1 MDSDLGRGSFTEDER
16 KLFETGKSMELVG
29 TNAACGRINGR
40 RAVQRITTEWG
51 PSERRDARG
60 IWRFFAEQ
68 PTQCKSMTSSK
79 SQGFLSTTHVVVGAE
94 QMLMLNINPAVGLA
108 NGTTGTT
115 VGVVPGDCAGA
126 LPKVAILDIPS
137 YTGPPLFE
145 QPNDEEGNKRRRY
158 WVPIVPKERAHEDRP
173 WLVRRQVPLRLAYSI
188 TFNKS
193 QGMSLSRPTVL
204 DCSAS
209 TPTSNYKPLRLRGL
223 AFVGMTRISDKQFLA
238 FRNLPDFQ
246 EFEMLMRSASFKERI
261 QHDRAM
267 RAKHVQ
273 TMQELFG
280 ISPGEEE

>member
-1 MDSDLGRGSFTEDER
+1 M
-16 KLFETGKSMELVG
+16 
-29 TNAACGRINGR
+29 
-40 RAVQRITTEWG
+40 
-51 PSERRDARG
+51 
-60 IWRFFAEQ
+60 
-68 PTQCKSMTSSK
+68 
-79 SQGFLSTTHVVVGAE
+79 
-94 QMLMLNINPAVGLA
+94 
-108 NGTTGTT
+108 
-115 VGVVPGDCAGA
+115 GVVPDDCAGA
-126 LPKVAILDIPS
+126 LPKVVILDIPT

-158 WVPIVPKERAHEDRP
+158 WVPIVPKKRAHVVRP
-173 WLVRRQVPLRLAYSI
+173 WLVRRQVPLRLAYCI

-204 DCSAS
+204 DFSAS
-209 TPTSNYKPLRLRGL
+209 TPTSNYKPLRWREL

-267 RAKHVQ
+267 CAKHVQ

-280 ISPGEEE
+280 ISPEEEAEVHRKWDAARGMPSNWIPPSELDKKPKNRLCPNRKFSLWAMLCGAKDMLQLCVFFMNLATSVPMMSHTQHPVARFDC